1 VKNLKP
7 KFISG
12 ETNGEWKK
20 QFVWFHACFPAASQ
34 AACFYFPG
42 IRTGLSVPIKTI
54 AHWQNSFQ
62 SILSQTSTLEN
73 FFLKNSPFHT
83 HCEFA
88 S

>member
-1 VKNLKP
+1 MVSGKNNLFGFMPASLLLLKLLAS
-7 KFISG
+7 I
-12 ETNGEWKK
+12 
-20 QFVWFHACFPAASQ
+20 FPS
-34 AACFYFPG
+34 
-42 IRTGLSVPIKTI
+42 IRTGLSCLRRNLPKTI